1 MQIEL
6 AKSAGFCFGVRRAL
20 AMVEENIKQ
29 MKKPIRMYGYLV
41 HNEEV
46 VKKLASKGIEVI
58 NTLKGIYQGTLIITA
73 HGISPK
79 IKKELAERKGLDLID
94 ATCPKV
100 LNVHSLAKSLRE
112 ENRQV
117 LIFGDPGH
125 KEVLGI
131 KGAAGNKAVVFSSY
145 KELKKIDIGKKIKYG
160 LVAQTTKDFKEFKE
174 AERSAR
180 ERADDIKI
188 FNTVCPAS
196 RERQSE
202 ARRLA
207 KKYDIILV
215 IGSRLSANT
224 TRLYEICSKI
234 NSNAHFINTAKDL
247 KRGWFKN
254 KASVGITAGAS
265 TPDWVIKEVVERAH
279 KYICSI

>member
-1 MQIEL
+1 M

-20 AMVEENIKQ
+20 ELVEKNFGR
-29 MKKPIRMYGYLV
+29 MKKPIRMYGHLV

-46 VKKLASKGIEVI
+46 GRKLAAKGIEVI
-58 NTLKGIYQGTLIITA
+58 NTLKGIYHGTLIITA

-79 IKKELAERKGLDLID
+79 IKKELAARKGLDLVD

-100 LNVHSLAKSLRE
+100 LNVHNLAESLLK
-112 ENRQV
+112 ENRRI
-117 LIFGDPGH
+117 LIFGDSGH
-125 KEVLGI
+125 KEVLGVR
-131 KGAAGNKAVVFSSY
+131 GAAGGKAVVFSSI
-145 KELKKIDIGKKIKYG
+145 KEFKRVHIGKKIKYG

-174 AERSAR
+174 VERSAR

-188 FNTVCPAS
+188 FNTICPAS

-207 KKYDIILV
+207 KKHDVVLV

-234 NSNAHFINTAKDL
+234 NSDTYFINTAKEL
-247 KRGWFKN
+247 KKEWFRG

-265 TPDWVIKEVVERAH
+265 TPDWVIKEVVKRVREF
-279 KYICSI
+279 

>member
-1 MQIEL
+1 
-6 AKSAGFCFGVRRAL
+6 
-20 AMVEENIKQ
+20 MVEKNIKFA
-29 MKKPIRMYGYLV
+29 KKPIRMYGYLV

-46 VKKLASKGIEVI
+46 AKKLAGKGIEVI
-58 NTLKGIYQGTLIITA
+58 NSLENIYQGTLIITA
-73 HGISPK
+73 HGISSK
-79 IKKELAERKGLDLID
+79 IKEELVKRKELNLID
-94 ATCPKV
+94 TTCPKV
-100 LNVHSLAKSLRE
+100 LKVHSLANRLRE

-131 KGAAGNKAVVFSSY
+131 KGAAGNKAVVFSSIE
-145 KELKKIDIGKKIKYG
+145 ELKKINIGKKMKYG
-160 LVAQTTKDFKEFKE
+160 LAAQTTKDFKEFKE

-188 FNTVCPAS
+188 FNTICPAS

-207 KKYDIILV
+207 KKRDVVLIV
-215 IGSRLSANT
+215 GSRLSANT

-234 NSNAHFINTAKDL
+234 NPNVYFVATAKEL
-247 KRGWFKN
+247 KKEWFKN
-254 KASVGITAGAS
+254 KRSVGVTAGAS
-265 TPDWVIKEVVERAH
+265 TPDWVIKEVVEGLACL
-279 KYICSI
+279 I